1 MVDVYKRQ
9 VKLFFQEF
17 RDLSYKYNFQKN
29 IYVYFLH
36 WMILRN
42 MYWIDMEGY
51 FKNEVWRI
59 SENHDSYFEHFH
71 KYIHRWKYVYHRF
84 NPGKHSQIYY
94 RLDYI
99 LSLIHI

>member
-1 MVDVYKRQ
+1 MKLNK

-17 RDLSYKYNFQKN
+17 RVLSYKYNFQKN

-51 FKNEVWRI
+51 FENEV
-59 SENHDSYFEHFH
+59 
-71 KYIHRWKYVYHRF
+71 
-84 NPGKHSQIYY
+84 
-94 RLDYI
+94 
-99 LSLIHI
+99 